1 MAKKH
6 AADAFSNFWKLCKK
20 LSSESSYKSKTLI
33 IRQYVEGKSD
43 KSGYY
48 YVLTIFILKN

>member
-48 YVLTIFILKN
+48 